1 MDNHDASILHD
12 TAVYRAELVRLL
24 TQRFDAPGTYE
35 TAIAPLHV
43 IRLDGPS
50 ELIHVV
56 HRPALCLIVQGRK
69 EVGLGDERFLY
80 DPLNY
85 LVVSVTLP
93 VSGRVIEA
101 SPEAPYFCVR
111 LDFDPAQLTQLIAE
125 SPLTGMP
132 QETGR
137 GMFLDK
143 IDVTLLDTMLRLVRL
158 LDSPRDIGMLAPM
171 ALRELYYRLLRGQH
185 GHLLY
190 EIAVSDSQTHRVTRA
205 LDWLNRN
212 FTEPLRIDAL
222 AQVAN
227 LSNSALHHRFK
238 AVTAM
243 SPLQYQ
249 KQLRLQE
256 ARRLIINEGLDVSS
270 ACYRVGY
277 ESASQFSREYN
288 RQFGCPPSK
297 ELSRLRQTG

>member
-111 LDFDPAQLTQLIAE
+111 LDFDPAQLTQLITE

-132 QETGR
+132 QDAGR

-143 IDVTLLDTMLRLVRL
+143 IDVTLLDTMLRWCACW
-158 LDSPRDIGMLAPM
+158 I
-171 ALRELYYRLLRGQH
+171 
-185 GHLLY
+185 
-190 EIAVSDSQTHRVTRA
+190 TRA
-205 LDWLNRN
+205 
-212 FTEPLRIDAL
+212 T
-222 AQVAN
+222 
-227 LSNSALHHRFK
+227 
-238 AVTAM
+238 
-243 SPLQYQ
+243 
-249 KQLRLQE
+249 
-256 ARRLIINEGLDVSS
+256 S
-270 ACYRVGY
+270 ACSHRWCCVSCITACCAASTGICCMKSP
-277 ESASQFSREYN
+277 SAIRRPIGSR
-288 RQFGCPPSK
+288 GPS
-297 ELSRLRQTG
+297 TG